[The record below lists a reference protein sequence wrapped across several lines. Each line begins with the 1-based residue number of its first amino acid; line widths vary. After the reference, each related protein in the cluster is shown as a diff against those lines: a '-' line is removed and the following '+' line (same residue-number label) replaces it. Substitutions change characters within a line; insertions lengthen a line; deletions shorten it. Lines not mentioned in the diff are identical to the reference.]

1 MAKQE
6 TYSLY
11 KELSGLINE
20 TELSEN
26 QKKLINTRIAGQLNF
41 FDKKAVRARNRNF
54 TLRIIAIVASI
65 IVPTLININPSI
77 DNNNQRIRNIFLLT
91 ASGLSIAGAIAI
103 SIHDFLKIDTEY
115 THYRKFCEEGKTIC
129 YRYLFLT
136 DRYKKYETHEAAF
149 QDFTTQMENLF
160 RQETTEYVQ
169 TVLTPQQNDDEK
181 DAEKEELIGQLHQ
194 ATFQLSQAAAQ
205 RSLYQEPEPASSYNE
220 PRDSS
225 YPEYS
230 NSNPWGNDS
239 QETFTATES
248 PSFFSM
254 DRELAENGKAV
265 KYLTASDIKALVAS
279 KGTNWAMAPAI
290 VPSSVP
296 SNTVPIAY
304 TSNHLDAPDNS
315 SDSQAFKQMCEAVL
329 TVVPATMRKYAT
341 ESVPL
346 VLNECNNCGIS
357 DRAQIAYILATA
369 EHESHLGQ
377 WMTEFASGSAYEGRR
392 DLGNTQPGDG
402 KRYKGRGYTQLTGR
416 TNYQRWSDKLSID
429 LVSNP
434 EQAGQPQFAAR
445 IMVQAMKE
453 GSFTGVGLDKYINAS
468 KHDFRNARRIINGLD
483 RADQIANIAQRYY
496 SAIS

>member
-1 MAKQE
+1 MGKQE

-11 KELSGLINE
+11 KELSSLINE
-20 TELSEN
+20 TGLSEN
-26 QKKLINTRIAGQLNF
+26 QKKLINTRIGGQLHF
-41 FDKKAVRARNRNF
+41 FDNKAVKARNRNF
-54 TLRIIAIVASI
+54 TLRLVGIIASI
-65 IVPTLININPSI
+65 LVPTLININIPGKNQEQLRDSI
-77 DNNNQRIRNIFLLT
+77 LLT
-91 ASGLSIAGAIAI
+91 ASGLSLAGAIAI
-103 SIHDFLKIDTEY
+103 SIHDFLKVGTEY

-136 DRYKKYETHEAAF
+136 DKYKKYPSHEAAF
-149 QDFTTQMENLF
+149 QDFTAQMENLF
-160 RQETTEYVQ
+160 RQETTEYVE
-169 TVLTPQQNDDEK
+169 TVLTPQQQEEEQDL
-181 DAEKEELIGQLHQ
+181 EKEELIAQLHQ
-194 ATFQLSQAAAQ
+194 ATAQLSQAAAQ
-205 RSLYQEPEPASSYNE
+205 RSSYQEPESASSYNE
-220 PRDSS
+220 PSDST

-230 NSNPWGNDS
+230 NSNLWENDS
-239 QETFTATES
+239 QDTFTATES
-248 PSFFSM
+248 PSLFPM
-254 DRELAENGKAV
+254 NRELAQNGKTL

-279 KGTNWAMAPAI
+279 KGTNWTMDKAI
-290 VPSSVP
+290 VPSAVP
-296 SNTVPIAY
+296 SNSVSIAY
-304 TSNHLDAPDNS
+304 SSNHLNAPDNS
-315 SDSQAFKQMCEAVL
+315 SNSSAFKQICDAVL

-346 VLNECNNCGIS
+346 ILSECNNCGIS

-416 TNYQRWSDKLSID
+416 KNYQRWSDKISID

-434 EQAGQPQFAAR
+434 EQAGQPQIAAR

-453 GSFTGVGLDKYINAS
+453 GSFTGVGLDKYVNDS

-496 SAIS
+496 SAIA